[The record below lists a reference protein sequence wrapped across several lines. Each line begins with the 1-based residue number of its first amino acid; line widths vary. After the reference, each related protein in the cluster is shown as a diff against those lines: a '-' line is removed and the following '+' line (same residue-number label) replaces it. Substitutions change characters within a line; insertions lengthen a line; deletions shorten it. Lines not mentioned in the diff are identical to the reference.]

1 MESLFMKLRKSLLF
15 GALFL
20 QGMLQAHAISDAKL
34 EVIRELGRLNGIA
47 LQCGYLEQTQRMKR
61 ALVLRLPK
69 LRQLGELFDVT
80 ANKSFM
86 ELIERGESCP
96 SAGTLADQ
104 VGSAIDSLER
114 EYPSSESR

>member
-1 MESLFMKLRKSLLF
+1 MKLRKSLLF

-86 ELIERGESCP
+86 ELIERGENCP

-114 EYPSSESR
+114 EYPSSERR